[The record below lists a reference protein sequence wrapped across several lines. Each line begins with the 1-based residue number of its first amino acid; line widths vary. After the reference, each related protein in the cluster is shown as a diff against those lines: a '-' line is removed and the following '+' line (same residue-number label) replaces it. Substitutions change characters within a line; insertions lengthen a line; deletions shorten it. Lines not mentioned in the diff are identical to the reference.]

1 MCKVNQFKPD
11 VIKHFEMENKQTMQS
26 LENMIKKQNETQR
39 VLKNGLQEEKLKQ
52 AKSLKQLEENFNKII
67 EKDNVTISSLQQ
79 ENLKL

>member
-1 MCKVNQFKPD
+1 
-11 VIKHFEMENKQTMQS
+11 MENKQTMQS